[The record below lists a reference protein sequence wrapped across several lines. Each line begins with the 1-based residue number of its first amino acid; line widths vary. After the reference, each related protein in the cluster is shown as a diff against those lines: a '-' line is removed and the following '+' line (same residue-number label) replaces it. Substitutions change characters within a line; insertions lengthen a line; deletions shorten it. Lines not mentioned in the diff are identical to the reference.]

1 MKKKYYHNYPNER
14 DEDEYGFPV
23 SAYDMTGL
31 IPSEPQSEDDLDAY
45 EDIYPYLADEEDFRL

>member
-1 MKKKYYHNYPNER
+1 MKKNLYRDFPNER

-31 IPSEPQSEDDLDAY
+31 IPSEPVSEDDLDAY
-45 EDIYPYLADEEDFRL
+45 GDIYPYLADEEEV